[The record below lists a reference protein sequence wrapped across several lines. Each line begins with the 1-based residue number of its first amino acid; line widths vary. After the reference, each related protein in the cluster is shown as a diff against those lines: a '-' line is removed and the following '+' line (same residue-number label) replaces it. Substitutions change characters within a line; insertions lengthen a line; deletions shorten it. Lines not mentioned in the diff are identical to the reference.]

1 MTSQRI
7 WGLITF
13 KVYAEL
19 KAESN
24 RTYAGYL
31 WWVFEPLLFMAVY
44 YFVFGVLFGRNT
56 EDFVPFLLVGVTIWH
71 WIQSSISHSASAI
84 SQNRPIISQV
94 VVPKYVFPTV
104 AFINNSLKFL
114 VIVGLLLFFLVFYGF
129 VPTERWF
136 GLVTVLGAASLFV
149 LGSSFLVSAVIP
161 LVPDLKI
168 LLDNGLRAMMFM
180 SGIFFDI
187 ANLGQQW
194 QDLLRLNPVAVIVEQ
209 ARLILLRN
217 EGPYFYDL
225 AYVSA
230 VGLVLLILGATL
242 LKLFDHQYA
251 KAPW

>member
-84 SQNRPIISQV
+84 SQN
-94 VVPKYVFPTV
+94 
-104 AFINNSLKFL
+104 
-114 VIVGLLLFFLVFYGF
+114 
-129 VPTERWF
+129 
-136 GLVTVLGAASLFV
+136 
-149 LGSSFLVSAVIP
+149 
-161 LVPDLKI
+161 
-168 LLDNGLRAMMFM
+168 
-180 SGIFFDI
+180 
-187 ANLGQQW
+187 
-194 QDLLRLNPVAVIVEQ
+194 
-209 ARLILLRN
+209 
-217 EGPYFYDL
+217 
-225 AYVSA
+225 
-230 VGLVLLILGATL
+230 
-242 LKLFDHQYA
+242 
-251 KAPW
+251 